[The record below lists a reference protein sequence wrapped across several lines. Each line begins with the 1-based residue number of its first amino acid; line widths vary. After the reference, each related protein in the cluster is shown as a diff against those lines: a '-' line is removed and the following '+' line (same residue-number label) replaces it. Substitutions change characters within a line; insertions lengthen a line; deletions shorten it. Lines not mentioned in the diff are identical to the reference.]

1 MLSKV
6 SKCLSNCPLIIITI
20 MSSSKVLKELT
31 QLKKEYVDQFFQFT
45 EGQKV
50 RYAELL
56 NKRRDIVK
64 NYYKNDLVFKPNSS
78 TKSVKKEEVK

>member
-1 MLSKV
+1 
-6 SKCLSNCPLIIITI
+6 
-20 MSSSKVLKELT
+20 MSTSKVLKELT
-31 QLKKEYVDQFFQFT
+31 ELKKEYVDQFFQFT

-56 NKRRDIVK
+56 NKRREIVS

-78 TKSVKKEEVK
+78 SKSTVSKEVK

>member
-1 MLSKV
+1 
-6 SKCLSNCPLIIITI
+6 
-20 MSSSKVLKELT
+20 MSTSKVLKELT
-31 QLKKEYVDQFFQFT
+31 ELKKEYVNQFFQFT

-56 NKRRDIVK
+56 NKRREIVK

-78 TKSVKKEEVK
+78 SKSTVSKEVK

>member
-1 MLSKV
+1 
-6 SKCLSNCPLIIITI
+6 
-20 MSSSKVLKELT
+20 MSSSKVLKELFE
-31 QLKKEYVDQFFQFT
+31 LKEEYKKQNLQFT
-45 EGQKV
+45 SVQKD

-78 TKSVKKEEVK
+78 TKSTVSKEVK

>member
-1 MLSKV
+1 
-6 SKCLSNCPLIIITI
+6 

-31 QLKKEYVDQFFQFT
+31 QFKKEYVDQYFQFT

-56 NKRRDIVK
+56 NKRREIVK

-78 TKSVKKEEVK
+78 TKSTVSKEVK

>member
-1 MLSKV
+1 MPLQ
-6 SKCLSNCPLIIITI
+6 CPLFLIT

-31 QLKKEYVDQFFQFT
+31 QLKKEYVNQFFHFT
-45 EGQKV
+45 PVQKE

-56 NKRRDIVK
+56 NKRREIVS

-78 TKSVKKEEVK
+78 TKSTVKKEVK

>member
-1 MLSKV
+1 
-6 SKCLSNCPLIIITI
+6 
-20 MSSSKVLKELT
+20 MSTSKVLKELT
-31 QLKKEYVDQFFQFT
+31 QFKKEYVNQFFQFT

-56 NKRRDIVK
+56 NKRREIVS

-78 TKSVKKEEVK
+78 TQSTVSKEVK

>member
-1 MLSKV
+1 
-6 SKCLSNCPLIIITI
+6 
-20 MSSSKVLKELT
+20 MSTSKVLKELFE
-31 QLKKEYVDQFFQFT
+31 LKEEYKKQNLQFT
-45 EGQKV
+45 SVQRD

-56 NKRRDIVK
+56 NKRREIVS

>member
-1 MLSKV
+1 
-6 SKCLSNCPLIIITI
+6 
-20 MSSSKVLKELT
+20 MSTSKVLKELT
-31 QLKKEYVDQFFQFT
+31 ELKKEYVNQFFQFT

-56 NKRRDIVK
+56 NKRREIVS

-78 TKSVKKEEVK
+78 SKSTVSKEVK

>member
-1 MLSKV
+1 
-6 SKCLSNCPLIIITI
+6 
-20 MSSSKVLKELT
+20 MSTSKVLKELT

-56 NKRRDIVK
+56 NKRREIVS

-78 TKSVKKEEVK
+78 SKSTVNKEVK

>member
-1 MLSKV
+1 
-6 SKCLSNCPLIIITI
+6 

-31 QLKKEYVDQFFQFT
+31 ELKKEYVNQFFQFT

-56 NKRRDIVK
+56 NKRREIVK

-78 TKSVKKEEVK
+78 TKSTVSKEVK

>member
-1 MLSKV
+1 
-6 SKCLSNCPLIIITI
+6 
-20 MSSSKVLKELT
+20 MSTSKVLKELNE
-31 QLKKEYVDQFFQFT
+31 LKEEWKKQYLQFT
-45 EGQKV
+45 SVQKE

-56 NKRRDIVK
+56 NKRREIVK

>member
-1 MLSKV
+1 
-6 SKCLSNCPLIIITI
+6 
-20 MSSSKVLKELT
+20 MSTSKVLKELF

-56 NKRRDIVK
+56 NKRREIVS

-78 TKSVKKEEVK
+78 SKSTVNKEVK

>member
-1 MLSKV
+1 
-6 SKCLSNCPLIIITI
+6 
-20 MSSSKVLKELT
+20 MSSSVLKELK
-31 QLKKEYVDQFFQFT
+31 QLKKEYVDQYFQFT

-56 NKRRDIVK
+56 NKRREIVR

-78 TKSVKKEEVK
+78 TKSTVSKEVK